1 MRQVLFRIGIGENWF
16 PDGIPIYGYGMM
28 LFVAFIVCTRLAG
41 RRAQQVGIRKDL
53 IQDLALWLFV
63 GGIVGARI
71 AYLIH
76 ARDQWLAKDDKES
89 SVGNFFRELPQIW
102 DGGVV
107 FYGGAIGGV
116 VVYLLAYRFV
126 IRKAGV
132 STLKLADAVA
142 PSIAI
147 GLCLGRI
154 GCLLNGCCF
163 GQPAPG
169 KWYAG
174 AFPLPAH
181 VRPALVS
188 EGVQTAAGFTLARD
202 ESGVVRVGKVE
213 PGSPA
218 WESGLQE
225 GDLILQVTHELLAG
239 KKRTMNVLSP
249 GSLFEEWPQGEN
261 SVQLTVR
268 HKGRIEETTLPSF
281 TPRTIGVHMTQVY
294 ESISMALLFFLLMA
308 YTPFR
313 RHDGEV
319 VALLMLGYGIHR
331 TLNEML
337 RMDKRPGFFEIGVSV
352 FLIVSALGLWIWL
365 RRRPAQ
371 YEPGKAP

>member
-41 RRAQQVGIRKDL
+41 RRAQQVGIRKEL

-76 ARDQWLAKDDKES
+76 APDEWLAKTDEES
-89 SVGNFFRELPQIW
+89 SLRNFFRELPQIW
-102 DGGVV
+102 RGGVV

-154 GCLLNGCCF
+154 GCLLNGCCY

-188 EGVQTAAGFTLARD
+188 EGVQTAAGFTLVRD

-365 RRRPAQ
+365 RRRPGQ
-371 YEPGKAP
+371 YEPGKTG